1 MIQFGKII
9 LDRVVIDLN
18 IMYNKN
24 ININNEE
31 TQ

>member
-18 IMYNKN
+18 IMYNN
-24 ININNEE
+24 INTLKEKSI
-31 TQ
+31 

>member
-24 ININNEE
+24 ININHKGK
-31 TQ
+31 Q

>member
-18 IMYNKN
+18 IMYNES
-24 ININNEE
+24 ININHEGK
-31 TQ
+31 Q

>member
-24 ININNEE
+24 ININNEGK
-31 TQ
+31 Q